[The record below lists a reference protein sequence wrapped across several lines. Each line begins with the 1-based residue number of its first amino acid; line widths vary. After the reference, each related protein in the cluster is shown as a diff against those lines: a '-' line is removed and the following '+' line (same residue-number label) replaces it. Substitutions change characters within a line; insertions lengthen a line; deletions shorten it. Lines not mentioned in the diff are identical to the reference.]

1 MNYGNHST
9 TATPWTVYTTSDL
22 FPTTTIEPF
31 RTKTRLTVGVALAV
45 SGNILI
51 SVAMNVQKYS
61 HNRLIDTG
69 QSYLKSTTWW
79 CGLVLMGLGEVGNFT
94 AYGFA
99 PASLVAP
106 LGTTAVISNVIIAS
120 VFLKE
125 KFDRRNATGITFA
138 IIGAFLLVR
147 FSNKRDTMLTAHEI
161 INNFKSYGF
170 IIYLIVEI
178 LAFIF
183 IMFLHH
189 RLNYV
194 KVVTI
199 LLQVALLGS
208 LTVIS
213 AKAVSSMI
221 SISFSGLSQLV
232 HPIFYIMVAV
242 MIVSAIGQIKFLNQ
256 AMASFDATVVMPI
269 NFVFFTLSA
278 ILSGIA
284 FYQEFFGLTPLQI
297 SMFLLGT
304 LLSFGGVFF
313 ITGGRLEQ
321 TDNDNE
327 NISLL
332 NSRTS
337 VVADLRSLPTDSRQ
351 TSPAFDKENRDM

>member
-1 MNYGNHST
+1 MNYANYST
-9 TATPWTVYTTSDL
+9 STPYPVYTTSEL
-22 FPTTTIEPF
+22 LTSTTLEPF
-31 RTKTRLTVGVALAV
+31 QTKTRLTVGVALAV
-45 SGNILI
+45 SGNVLI
-51 SVAMNVQKYS
+51 SVAMNIQKYS

-79 CGLVLMGLGEVGNFT
+79 CGLILMGLGEIGNFT

-106 LGTTAVISNVIIAS
+106 LGTTAVISNVVIAS

-125 KFDRRNATGITFA
+125 KFDRRNATGITFS

-147 FSNKRDTMLTAHEI
+147 FSNKRDTMLTANEI
-161 INNFKSYGF
+161 VKNFKSLGF
-170 IIYLIVEI
+170 IGYLVLEVC
-178 LAFIF
+178 AFML

-221 SISFSGLSQLV
+221 SISFSGRSQLV
-232 HPIFYIMVAV
+232 YPIFYIMVVV
-242 MIVSAIGQIKFLNQ
+242 MILSAVGQIKFLNQ

-313 ITGGRLEQ
+313 ITGGRLEP
-321 TDNDNE
+321 TENDNE

-332 NSRTS
+332 NSRPSS
-337 VVADLRSLPTDSRQ
+337 VTADLRPLPTDSGP
-351 TSPAFDKENRDM
+351 TSPITVPR